1 MEVVMKG
8 ITKSFGTNSVLR
20 GVDFTIKAGEVH
32 ALMGENGAGKSTLMN
47 ILTGLHKPDA
57 GEILIDGVIK
67 QFDSPKEAEKF
78 GLSFIHQEMNTWPEM
93 TVVENLFLGNEIKNA
108 IGWIDN
114 KKMRALAIETFGE
127 LGVTLDLDEE
137 VKNLSVGQQQMIE
150 IAKSLLSDGEVIIM
164 DEPTAA
170 LTEREIEVLFR
181 IIENLKQKNV
191 AIIYI
196 SHRMEEIFKISDR
209 ITVMRDGVSVD
220 TKRTADTT
228 NDEVVRKMVGR
239 DLADYYPAKNSAIGP
254 IVFEVKKLSS
264 ERKFQDVSFQVK
276 SGEIVGFSGLMGAG
290 RTEIMRSIFG
300 IDPLDGGEMYL
311 EDKKITISNPNDAI
325 RQGIGFLTENRKEEG
340 LILDYSI
347 SENISLPSIDG
358 FRKNGLIDTQA
369 EKDFVELLMERLQV
383 KAEGRDDIVSGL
395 SGGNQQKVVLA
406 KWIGIGSKVLI
417 LDEPTRGVD
426 VGAKREIY
434 QLMNELA
441 DRGVAIIMVSSDL
454 PEVLGVSDRIV
465 VVHEGKISGELQ
477 RGEATEEKI
486 MKLATGVM

>member
-8 ITKSFGTNSVLR
+8 ITKSFGTNYVLR

-57 GEILIDGVIK
+57 GEILIDGTQK

-114 KKMRALAIETFGE
+114 KKMRALATETFRE
-127 LGVTLDLDEE
+127 LGVTLNLDEE

-181 IIENLKQKNV
+181 IIQNLKQKNV

-220 TKRTADTT
+220 TKRTADTS

-239 DLADYYPAKNSAIGP
+239 DLADYYPAKTSKIGP
-254 IVFEVKKLSS
+254 IVFEAKKLSS

-276 SGEIVGFSGLMGAG
+276 AGEIVGFSGLMGAG

-300 IDPLDGGEMYL
+300 IDPLDSGEMYL
-311 EDKKITISNPNDAI
+311 EDKKITISSPNDAI

-383 KAEGRDDIVSGL
+383 KAEGCDDIVSGL

-441 DRGVAIIMVSSDL
+441 DRGVAIVMVSSDL

>member
-325 RQGIGFLTENRKEEG
+325 RQGIGFLTDNRKEEG

>member
-434 QLMNELA
+434 QLINELA

>member
-1 MEVVMKG
+1 
-8 ITKSFGTNSVLR
+8 
-20 GVDFTIKAGEVH
+20 
-32 ALMGENGAGKSTLMN
+32 
-47 ILTGLHKPDA
+47 
-57 GEILIDGVIK
+57 
-67 QFDSPKEAEKF
+67 
-78 GLSFIHQEMNTWPEM
+78 
-93 TVVENLFLGNEIKNA
+93 LGNEIKNA

-114 KKMRALAIETFGE
+114 KKMRALAVETFRE

-181 IIENLKQKNV
+181 IIQNLKQKNV

-220 TKRTADTT
+220 TKRTADTN

-239 DLADYYPAKNSAIGP
+239 DLADYYPAKTSKIGP
-254 IVFEVKKLSS
+254 IVFEAKKLSS
-264 ERKFQDVSFQVK
+264 ERKFQDVSFQLK
-276 SGEIVGFSGLMGAG
+276 AGEIVGFSGLMGAR

-300 IDPLDGGEMYL
+300 IDPLDSGEMYL

-383 KAEGRDDIVSGL
+383 KAEGRRYRVRIIRREPTESRRPMD
-395 SGGNQQKVVLA
+395 
-406 KWIGIGSKVLI
+406 GIGSKV
-417 LDEPTRGVD
+417 
-426 VGAKREIY
+426 
-434 QLMNELA
+434 
-441 DRGVAIIMVSSDL
+441 
-454 PEVLGVSDRIV
+454 
-465 VVHEGKISGELQ
+465 
-477 RGEATEEKI
+477 
-486 MKLATGVM
+486 

>member
-8 ITKSFGTNSVLR
+8 ITKSFGTNYVLR

-57 GEILIDGVIK
+57 GEILIDGTPK

-93 TVVENLFLGNEIKNA
+93 TVVENLFLGNEIQNA

-114 KKMRALAIETFGE
+114 KKMRALAIETFRE

-181 IIENLKQKNV
+181 IIQNLKQKNV

-220 TKRTADTT
+220 TKRTADTS

-239 DLADYYPAKNSAIGP
+239 DLADYYPAKTSKIGP
-254 IVFEVKKLSS
+254 IVFEAKKLSS

-276 SGEIVGFSGLMGAG
+276 AGEIVGFSGLMGAG

-369 EKDFVELLMERLQV
+369 EKAFVELLMERLQV
-383 KAEGRDDIVSGL
+383 KSEGSDDIVSGL

>member
-1 MEVVMKG
+1 MKG